1 MQWAHIGVLL
11 VLVSRRLNVQFSLL
25 YCRLVFVCQ
34 SGLVGA
40 LLQVMLLALPCSIFK
55 LFDDLASLL
64 GVEIIRFGLR
74 VKLLNR
80 RFFTVDLLGRILP
93 WRLIRHSKLSGVE

>member
-1 MQWAHIGVLL
+1 MLL

-25 YCRLVFVCQ
+25 NGRLVLVCQ

-55 LFDDLASLL
+55 LLDNLASLL
-64 GVEIIRFGLR
+64 GVEVILFGLS
-74 VKLLNR
+74 VKLLDR

-93 WRLIRHSKLSGVE
+93 WRLIRHSKLTGVE